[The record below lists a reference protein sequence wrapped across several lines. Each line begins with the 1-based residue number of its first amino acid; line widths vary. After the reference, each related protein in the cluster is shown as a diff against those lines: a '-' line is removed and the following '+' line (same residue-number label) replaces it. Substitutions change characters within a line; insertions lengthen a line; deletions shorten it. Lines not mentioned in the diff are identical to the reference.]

1 MQSFLFYGFPQ
12 ILNVKVVLKSSQNL
26 VISNIFYNFATRNTT
41 MQVGNKASASHAR
54 IAKTTRYTATA

>member
-26 VISNIFYNFATRNTT
+26 VISNILSIFAPRKKQHIGLTIKRENYEYENVFGQKFR
-41 MQVGNKASASHAR
+41 M
-54 IAKTTRYTATA
+54 